1 MKCGQATATHFLLLL
16 HLLLHLGK
24 GRSQGGIDLEHT
36 AGLLEQGA
44 VVCQETDL
52 LWLLL
57 RVLLLLEAVIGG
69 GLFLLL
75 CPIQR
80 FGIRLQHSA
89 RLGVQVL
96 HP

>member
-1 MKCGQATATHFLLLL
+1 MKCGQATATHFLFLLL

-24 GRSQGGIDLEHT
+24 GQGGIYLEHT
-36 AGLLEQGA
+36 AGLLEEGA

-57 RVLLLLEAVIGG
+57 RLLLLLVAVIGG

>member
-16 HLLLHLGK
+16 LLLLGK
-24 GRSQGGIDLEHT
+24 GRSQGGISLEHT
-36 AGLLEQGA
+36 AGLLEEGA

-57 RVLLLLEAVIGG
+57 RLLLLLLVAVIGG

-80 FGIRLQHSA
+80 VGIRLQHSA